1 MISLAD
7 LQRRI
12 AKGEL
17 SADAAIAQSRE
28 QIATQDKAIGAFVCR
43 DPAAPA
49 ARDGPLRGI
58 AVGIKDIIDT
68 ADFPTEMGSV
78 IYKDNRPRADAPV
91 VALLK
96 QAGATVVGKTTTTAF
111 AANDPTATL
120 NPHNHAHTPGGS
132 SSGSAAAVGAGMIPL
147 ALGTQTGG
155 SVIRPASFCGAAAIK
170 PTYRLLPTVGV
181 KCFSWSLD
189 TVGLFAA
196 GVTDLAHGLSAMTGR
211 SELLLPASLPT
222 PRIGIVTQDFAGK
235 LEAAS
240 EEALRTAQLAAER
253 AGATVRP
260 LAMPKIFA
268 ETWHI
273 HTTVQQFEAH
283 QSFAWE
289 YRERYDDMAP
299 LLRGRLDE
307 SRDIPPADYD
317 EAQRIAAR
325 ARAAL
330 ADIFADVDV
339 ILTVSAPGAPPK
351 GLDSTGDPTFNRL
364 WTLLGTPC
372 VNVPAIVADGNL
384 PVGVQV
390 IAGIGDDGKALAAA
404 RFLEQALAR
413 R

>member
-17 SADAAIAQSRE
+17 SADAAIAQSSE
-28 QIATQDKAIGAFVCR
+28 QIAAQDKTIGAFVCR
-43 DPAAPA
+43 DPQ
-49 ARDGPLRGI
+49 ARAGKDGPLRGI

-78 IYKDNRPRADAPV
+78 IYKGNRPRADAPV
-91 VALLK
+91 VAMLK
-96 QAGATVVGKTTTTAF
+96 QAGATVIGKTVTTAF

-211 SELLLPASLPT
+211 RELLLPASLPT
-222 PRIGIVTQDFAGK
+222 PRIGIVTQDFAGT

-240 EEALRTAQLAAER
+240 DRGAARRATRRGAGRRHRATACHAKNICGDLAHPHHGAAVRGAPVLCLGISRALRGD
-253 AGATVRP
+253 GA
-260 LAMPKIFA
+260 
-268 ETWHI
+268 
-273 HTTVQQFEAH
+273 
-283 QSFAWE
+283 
-289 YRERYDDMAP
+289 
-299 LLRGRLDE
+299 
-307 SRDIPPADYD
+307 
-317 EAQRIAAR
+317 
-325 ARAAL
+325 
-330 ADIFADVDV
+330 
-339 ILTVSAPGAPPK
+339 
-351 GLDSTGDPTFNRL
+351 
-364 WTLLGTPC
+364 
-372 VNVPAIVADGNL
+372 
-384 PVGVQV
+384 
-390 IAGIGDDGKALAAA
+390 AAA
-404 RFLEQALAR
+404 RPPR
-413 R
+413 